1 MSGVSE
7 REKQNDGVSE
17 REKQKVKKMEIRRKV
32 RSRSVNTILRSKSA
46 KNTIFLFESPVTF
59 CQVRLCGQNMSKI
72 RFFFQF
78 PQCPGDTFHCY
89 RKSTTF
95 LKTGKKTNEPGLKM
109 KMF

>member
-46 KNTIFLFESPVTF
+46 KNTIFFSKVRSRPVKYDF
-59 CQVRLCGQNMSKI
+59 AVKICQKYDFSSSSHSALYI
-72 RFFFQF
+72 
-78 PQCPGDTFHCY
+78 
-89 RKSTTF
+89 
-95 LKTGKKTNEPGLKM
+95 NET
-109 KMF
+109 